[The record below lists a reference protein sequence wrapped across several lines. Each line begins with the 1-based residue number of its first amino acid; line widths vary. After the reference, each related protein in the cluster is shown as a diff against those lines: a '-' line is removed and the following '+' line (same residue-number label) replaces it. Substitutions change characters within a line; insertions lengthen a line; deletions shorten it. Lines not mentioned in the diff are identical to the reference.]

1 MADTVS
7 LDQQPPIGQTVD
19 CRARRDLVEQFEAI
33 VVGAGPAGST
43 AAYRLAREGARVLLL
58 DKARFPR
65 EKPCGGAISTRA
77 ARELPFDPQPVV
89 EHVVDRMELSYR
101 GGRPFVRGRHRRLA
115 YMTQRRRLDHFLI
128 EQAMDAGADFRD
140 GATVTEIS
148 ERGARVDG
156 QWIESDLL
164 IGADGANG
172 PTAGA
177 LDLAD
182 KRIYGVALE
191 GNLPHHLT
199 DAARWRSTVVIE
211 LGTIPGGYCW
221 IFPKG
226 DHINIGVGG
235 WENTGPRLRK
245 HLEEFCKRRG
255 FDYAKLQDTRG
266 YRLPARRP
274 NASLARGRALL
285 IGDAAGLVDPLWGDG
300 IYAALVSSKL
310 ASAAALDLLAGR
322 ITDFKPYAQSIVSEL
337 GLTIAFSWDAKAAL
351 DRFPRLT
358 LAALLSA
365 PGWRLVESL
374 LRGEIREPD
383 AERGATRVAVR
394 GFQALGRHADWPGAG
409 YRAETAAMPGARGPR
424 TAMGRPHPV
433 GRRA

>member
-1 MADTVS
+1 
-7 LDQQPPIGQTVD
+7 
-19 CRARRDLVEQFEAI
+19 VEKFEAI

-43 AAYRLAREGARVLLL
+43 AAFRLAREGARVLLL

-89 EHVVDRMELSYR
+89 EHVVDRMEFSYC
-101 GGRPFVRGRHRRLA
+101 GGRPIVRGRHSRLA

-128 EQAMDAGADFRD
+128 AQAIDAGTDFRD
-140 GATVTEIS
+140 GAVVTEIS
-148 ERGARVDG
+148 ERGVRVDG
-156 QWIESDLL
+156 NWIGSELL

-172 PTAGA
+172 STARS

-191 GNLPHHLT
+191 GNLAHSLIDPE
-199 DAARWRSTVVIE
+199 RWQSTVVIE

-235 WENTGPRLRK
+235 WESTGPTLRK
-245 HLEEFCKRRG
+245 HLKEFCKRRG
-255 FDYAKLQDTRG
+255 FDYSRLQNMRG

-274 NASLARGRALL
+274 NAALARGRALL

-300 IYAALVSSKL
+300 IYTALVSSRL
-310 ASAAALDLLAGR
+310 ASAAGLDLLAGR
-322 ITDFKPYAQSIVSEL
+322 IADLKPYARSIVSEL
-337 GLTIAFSWDAKAAL
+337 GPMFAFAWDAKAAL
-351 DRFPRLT
+351 DRFPRLA
-358 LAALLSA
+358 LAALISA
-365 PGWRLVESL
+365 PGWRIVENL

-383 AERGATRVAVR
+383 LERGVTRIAVR
-394 GFQALGRHADWPGAG
+394 GFQAVGRQAGWPGTN
-409 YRAETAAMPGARGPR
+409 YRTEATAANK
-424 TAMGRPHPV
+424 
-433 GRRA
+433 

>member
-1 MADTVS
+1 
-7 LDQQPPIGQTVD
+7 
-19 CRARRDLVEQFEAI
+19 VEQFEAI

-89 EHVVDRMELSYR
+89 EHVIDRMELSYR
-101 GGRPFVRGRHRRLA
+101 GGRPFIRGRHTRLA

-128 EQAMDAGADFRD
+128 EQAINAGTNFRD
-140 GATVTEIS
+140 DATVTEIS
-148 ERGARVDG
+148 ERGVRVDG
-156 QWIESDLL
+156 QWIDSEIL

-172 PTAGA
+172 STARS

-191 GNLPHHLT
+191 GNLAHRLT
-199 DAARWRSTVVIE
+199 NPERWQSTVVIE

-226 DHINIGVGG
+226 NHINIGVGG
-235 WENTGPRLRK
+235 WENTGPTLRK
-245 HLEEFCKRRG
+245 HLEEFCNRRG
-255 FDYAKLQDTRG
+255 FDYSKLQNTRG

-274 NASLARGRALL
+274 DAALARGRALL

-300 IYAALVSSKL
+300 IYAALASSKL
-310 ASAAALDLLAGR
+310 ASVAALDLLAGR
-322 ITDFKPYAQSIVSEL
+322 ITDLKPYAHSILSEL
-337 GLTIAFSWDAKAAL
+337 GLMIAFSWDAKAAL

-358 LAALLSA
+358 LAALISA
-365 PGWRLVESL
+365 PGWRIVENL

-383 AERGATRVAVR
+383 AERGAARIAIR
-394 GFQALGRHADWPGAG
+394 SFQVL
-409 YRAETAAMPGARGPR
+409 
-424 TAMGRPHPV
+424 
-433 GRRA
+433 GRRAEWPGINYRTEAN

>member
-1 MADTVS
+1 M
-7 LDQQPPIGQTVD
+7 QE
-19 CRARRDLVEQFEAI
+19 DLVEQFEAI
-33 VVGAGPAGST
+33 VVGAGPAGSS
-43 AAYRLAREGARVLLL
+43 AAYRLTRAGARVLLL

-101 GGRPFVRGRHRRLA
+101 GGRPFVRGRHSRLA

-128 EQAMDAGADFRD
+128 EQAMDAGTDFRD

-164 IGADGANG
+164 IGADGTNG
-172 PTAGA
+172 PTAGS

-182 KRIYGVALE
+182 ERIYGVALE
-191 GNLPHHLT
+191 GNLAHRLT
-199 DAARWRSTVVIE
+199 NPERWQSTVVIE

-235 WENTGPRLRK
+235 WQSTGPTLRK
-245 HLEEFCKRRG
+245 HLKEFCKRRG
-255 FDYAKLQDTRG
+255 FDYSMLQNMRG
-266 YRLPARRP
+266 YRLPARHP
-274 NASLARGRALL
+274 NAGLARGRALL
-285 IGDAAGLVDPLWGDG
+285 VGDAAGLVDPLWGDG

-310 ASAAALDLLAGR
+310 ASAAALDLLAGHT
-322 ITDFKPYAQSIVSEL
+322 TDLKPYAQSIVAEL
-337 GLTIAFSWDAKAAL
+337 GLMTAFAWDAKAAL
-351 DRFPRLT
+351 DRFPRLA
-358 LAALLSA
+358 LAALVST
-365 PGWRLVESL
+365 PGWRIVENL

-383 AERGATRVAVR
+383 LEQGATRIAIR
-394 GFQALGRHADWPGAG
+394 GFQALGQRAGWPGAS
-409 YRAETAAMPGARGPR
+409 YRTETAGMSKSGAPQ
-424 TAMGRPHPV
+424 TVMGRTHPA
-433 GRRA
+433 GHHAS